1 MNNHSQEILHKE
13 RFHFGS
19 NWKEFLLVLN
29 DERIELAERSLLQ
42 MLGLNDLSNIRF
54 LDIGSG
60 SGLFSLAARRLGAV
74 VHSFDYDP
82 ESVACT
88 TELKNRFYPDDS
100 DWIVEQGSVL
110 DREYLMRFGQYD
122 IVYSW
127 GVLHHTGSMWEA
139 VENAVSLVLPGGTF
153 FIALYNHQQIMSPI
167 WTRVKKIYNWLPKG
181 LRWIVVLPSLLWI
194 WGPRMVFDLLRG
206 KPFYTWRNYASHS
219 VRGMSAWRDLID
231 WVGGYPFEV
240 AKPDEVLDFFR
251 VRGFNLVKLVS
262 CGGKLG
268 CNQFIFR
275 RI

>member
-1 MNNHSQEILHKE
+1 MKNHAQEVLKKE
-13 RFHFGS
+13 RFQFGS
-19 NWKEFLLVLN
+19 NWREFLQVLN
-29 DERIELAERSLLQ
+29 QERIELAEQSLLQ
-42 MLGLNDLSNIRF
+42 MLELENLSNMRF

-88 TELKNRFYPDDS
+88 AELKNRFYSNDS

-110 DREYLMRFGQYD
+110 DQEYLMRFGQYD

-127 GVLHHTGSMWEA
+127 GVLHHTGSMWES
-139 VENAVSLVLPGGTF
+139 VENAASLVLPGGTF

-181 LRWIVVLPSLLWI
+181 LRWMVILPSLLWI
-194 WGPRMVFDLLRG
+194 WGPRMVFDLFRG

-240 AKPDEVLDFFR
+240 AKPDEVLEFFR
-251 VRGFNLVKLVS
+251 ARGFCLEKLVT

-268 CNQFIFR
+268 CNQFLFKR
-275 RI
+275 S

>member
-1 MNNHSQEILHKE
+1 MNNHSQEILNKE
-13 RFHFGS
+13 RFQFGS
-19 NWKEFLLVLN
+19 NWREFLFVLN
-29 DERIELAERSLLQ
+29 EERIVLAEQSLVQ
-42 MLGLNDLSNIRF
+42 MLGLNDLSNMRF

-88 TELKNRFYPDDS
+88 AELKDRFFPDDS

-110 DREYLMRFGQYD
+110 NQEYLIRLGQYD

-139 VENAVSLVLPGGTF
+139 VENAASLVLSGGTF
-153 FIALYNHQQIMSPI
+153 FIALYNYQQIMSPI
-167 WTRVKKIYNWLPKG
+167 WTRIKKLYNFLPQG
-181 LRWIVVLPSLLWI
+181 LRWMVIFPSLFWI
-194 WGPRMVFDLLRG
+194 WGPRMAFDLLRG

-219 VRGMSAWRDLID
+219 IRGMSAWRDLID

-240 AKPDEVLDFFR
+240 AKPDEVLEFLR
-251 VRGFNLVKLVS
+251 VRGFILERLVT

-268 CNQFIFR
+268 CNQFVFR
-275 RI
+275 RR